1 MPHMKRIFAM
11 GAFTGAF
18 ALLICAP
25 GRAQQRQNC
34 TGNQDEAVDCF
45 VTNGVSTGLLAVPKG
60 MSFSQYKSY
69 GIAISKVLQTP
80 SAAIFLLGMAGA
92 VADAAPPVNFNGLAN
107 QAAQDAFVNAIV
119 AAGLKDGIITLPAE
133 TTTTQIEM
141 FAREL
146 TASMTVSSGVTISPG
161 GFLRMLDGYIIAATQ
176 TNGTINWTQVTT
188 NIATLV
194 TALQTTGLI
203 KLPAPIT
210 VANVEAFAL
219 DAANAIVAYKTA
231 TGKAHL

>member
-1 MPHMKRIFAM
+1 MSHIKRVLAM
-11 GAFTGAF
+11 GVSVAVFV
-18 ALLICAP
+18 LLTCAS
-25 GRAQQRQNC
+25 GQAQGC
-34 TGNQDEAVDCF
+34 AGNQNEAVDCF
-45 VTNGVSTGLLAVPKG
+45 VKNAVTTGLLALPSG
-60 MSFSQYKSY
+60 MTMAQYKSY
-69 GIAISKVLQTP
+69 GVAISKIMQTP

-92 VADAAPPVNFNGLAN
+92 AADAAPPVNFNGVAN

-119 AAGLKDGIITLPAE
+119 AAGLNDGVIALPAG
-133 TTTTQIEM
+133 TTSAQLEM

-146 TASMTVSSGVTISPG
+146 TVSMAGSSGVTISPG
-161 GFLRMLDGYIIAATQ
+161 GFLRMLDGYIVAATQ

-194 TALQTTGLI
+194 TALETTGLI
-203 KLPAPIT
+203 KLPAPVT
-210 VANVEAFAL
+210 VANVEQFAL